1 MELCEIS
8 TRDKLDSFIRE
19 IDCNSENAANKLRFL
34 ERQYEQ
40 KQQEI
45 KNLMDD
51 AKLRDYEIK
60 NLQECITHLLR
71 EKNDLQDKIKVHR
84 ITSFLFF
91 ARDLDNFL
99 ILIHNSAK

>member
-1 MELCEIS
+1 VELSAIS
-8 TRDKLDSFIRE
+8 TRDKLGSFVQE
-19 IDCNSENAANKLRFL
+19 IDCNSENAMNKLKFL
-34 ERQYEQ
+34 ERQCEE

-51 AKLRDYEIK
+51 VKLRDYEIK

-84 ITSFLFF
+84 IAFPFRNTWIIF
-91 ARDLDNFL
+91 
-99 ILIHNSAK
+99 